1 MAKVEAS
8 QGRVWQ
14 VGRWHQEI
22 DEQHPGR
29 ARHHKCWRSFAAN
42 PFYRPHLIDILKRV
56 KWYFTIWH
64 PYSAENKLKEKELI
78 LVGRQSLTF
87 PRISFIARFYS
98 LLQKDFQWAIP
109 SNFSPV
115 SKMVWIVSTTPGLGR
130 VYVPFLSEKSTIH
143 AMNCIVCISYPMPR
157 LLFLSSEMI
166 GCLVRY
172 IDVDIVPWKTVV
184 K

>member
-1 MAKVEAS
+1 MEILCS
-8 QGRVWQ
+8 Q
-14 VGRWHQEI
+14 
-22 DEQHPGR
+22 
-29 ARHHKCWRSFAAN
+29 SF
-42 PFYRPHLIDILKRV
+42 ILQTSLNRYFK
-56 KWYFTIWH
+56 KSQYYFTIWH

-98 LLQKDFQWAIP
+98 LLQDFQWAIP

-115 SKMVWIVSTTPGLGR
+115 SKMVWIVSTTPGFGR

-157 LLFLSSEMI
+157 LLFLCSMI

-172 IDVDIVPWKTVV
+172 IEVDIVPWKTVV
-184 K
+184 KNKIDLVNSMYVPYYFYWTCCVLYIYYI